1 MTDSQNILDVGR
13 LSKGDSFELLNEIET
28 LDSGLY
34 LGEDTVIWT
43 GSPMKSEAGTILEVV
58 YKIEDIVVVFG
69 NTNHFQ
75 ISSNTPV
82 KLVS

>member
-13 LSKGDSFELLNEIET
+13 LIKGDSFELLNEIET

-43 GSPMKSEAGTILEVV
+43 GSPMKIEAGTILEVV
-58 YKIEDIVVVFG
+58 YKIEDIVVVFE
-69 NTNHFQ
+69 NTNYFQ
-75 ISSNTPV
+75 ISSNTQV
-82 KLVS
+82 KSVS